1 MILFLTYN
9 YSLYFSCSRKVT
21 KCRRCTWC
29 Y

>member
-1 MILFLTYN
+1 MIIILTHH

>member
-1 MILFLTYN
+1 MIILAIHCIFF
-9 YSLYFSCSRKVT
+9 FSCSRKET